1 MVRPRK
7 IKTVNFDPRI
17 TYFKP
22 QGVPLNELE
31 EVNLTVDELETLR
44 LSNLEKTS
52 QIDAA
57 DKMKVHQSTF
67 HRTLVRAREKI
78 TDALVNGKAIKIQG
92 GDYTTNKKK
101 DLLMIVGM
109 ENENRTEPV
118 SRGRGRMGGLRAA
131 GPAGACV
138 CPECGYRKKHQ
149 RAMPCTS
156 IKCPKCKT
164 PMIRG

>member
-67 HRTLVRAREKI
+67 H
-78 TDALVNGKAIKIQG
+78 
-92 GDYTTNKKK
+92 K
-101 DLLMIVGM
+101 D
-109 ENENRTEPV
+109 N
-118 SRGRGRMGGLRAA
+118 
-131 GPAGACV
+131 
-138 CPECGYRKKHQ
+138 
-149 RAMPCTS
+149 
-156 IKCPKCKT
+156 
-164 PMIRG
+164 